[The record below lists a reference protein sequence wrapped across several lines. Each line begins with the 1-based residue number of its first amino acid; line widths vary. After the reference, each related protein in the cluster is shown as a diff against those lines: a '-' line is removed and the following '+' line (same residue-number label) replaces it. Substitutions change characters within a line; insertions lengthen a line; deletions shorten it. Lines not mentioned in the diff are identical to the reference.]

1 MLHILLLI
9 LKIIGLI
16 ILILLGLLLLAAA
29 FLIFSPLCYR
39 VRLSAG
45 ETLES
50 LEGEAGFHW
59 LFHLFSGEFFFENGD
74 FRWHFRAG
82 WKRFGSERNETGGSD
97 TEKRSKLTGAEAV
110 RERKSI
116 GTDNLKAAKSTGSD
130 STKEEKRR
138 EENRKPPA
146 AEITA
151 SKPDG
156 EDTKTEN
163 IQKEK
168 AASGKQNAE
177 KAVKVSEKPKKS
189 SEKDETL
196 VGRIKKWVEKIKYTF
211 RKICDKIK
219 SLDRKRERLDV
230 FITNEI
236 HKKAFSRLL
245 REIRR
250 FFRFLRP
257 SRLEADITFGCKD
270 PAYTGY
276 ILAWLSMVY
285 PMIGE
290 YTDIHPDFERR
301 VFRGRI
307 YAEGKFRILYAFI
320 FVWNMLLDK
329 NVRTTFGHIR
339 KFRL

>member
-82 WKRFGSERNETGGSD
+82 WKRFGSERNEAG
-97 TEKRSKLTGAEAV
+97 
-110 RERKSI
+110 
-116 GTDNLKAAKSTGSD
+116 GSD

-138 EENRKPPA
+138 EENLKPPA

-219 SLDRKRERLDV
+219 SLDRKRERLEV